1 MAFGLIFDMDG
12 VLFDS
17 HPVHKKAWWELL
29 RSLGRKITE
38 EELEFIMTGA
48 TREEILQHYLGPLSA
63 EQLATYGK
71 QKEVL
76 FRNEE
81 EGLRTI
87 EGVKAFLD
95 AVECAAIPKVV
106 ATSASKRR
114 ALRMLDGHELTDRFE
129 AVVTGDDVPK
139 GKSDPAIFL
148 RGAEELRVSPDKVLV
163 FEDAAPAIKAA
174 KSVGMKCI
182 GIAEG
187 ARRLPLQI
195 AGADLIVRDFRELC
209 LSDISD
215 LWGNDTKE
223 SLGV

>member
-17 HPVHKKAWWELL
+17 HPIHKKAWRELL
-29 RSLGRKITE
+29 RSLGMEVTE

-63 EQLATYGK
+63 EQLAVYGK

-95 AVECAAIPKVV
+95 LVECAAIPKVV

-114 ALRMLDGHELTDRFE
+114 AMRMLDGHELTDRFE
-129 AVVTGDDVPK
+129 AIITGDDVPK

-148 RGAEELRVSPDKVLV
+148 RGAEELHASPAKVVV
-163 FEDAAPAIKAA
+163 FEDAVPAIKVAI
-174 KSVGMKCI
+174 SIGMRCI
-182 GIAEG
+182 GIANGE
-187 ARRLPLQI
+187 RCSQLKL
-195 AGADLIVRDFRELC
+195 AGADLVVPDFTQLR
-209 LSDISD
+209 LSDVV
-215 LWGNDTKE
+215 
-223 SLGV
+223 GVFQ